1 MSKDRLELLQKAF
14 VDTLKDPELLAEANK
29 SKLDIEV
36 IDGPAI
42 AKKLGSLYNLQPQVV
57 AKLKEVLLPKK

>member
-1 MSKDRLELLQKAF
+1 
-14 VDTLKDPELLAEANK
+14 LLAEAKK

-42 AKKLGSLYNLQPQVV
+42 AKKLGQLYELQPAVI

>member
-1 MSKDRLELLQKAF
+1 
-14 VDTLKDPELLAEANK
+14 LLAEAKK

-36 IDGPAI
+36 IDGPTI
-42 AKKLGSLYNLQPQVV
+42 AKKLGQLFELQSAVI